1 MSVNSNQS
9 CYPSQVRLYL
19 VIIRVSIYFMML
31 SSVKRTLDRVSYFRE
46 EMMSLICKT
55 KLSCGGQLLKEQS
68 LIVAEYSRIANLIPE
83 LLHDIELYLTLK
95 VGLIWKL
102 ISTRFVPLL
111 ICSQIMFLKLKKML
125 KSILKIHQRNAQHFY
140 LPYWIDCYKGIIN
153 G

>member
-1 MSVNSNQS
+1 
-9 CYPSQVRLYL
+9 
-19 VIIRVSIYFMML
+19 
-31 SSVKRTLDRVSYFRE
+31 
-46 EMMSLICKT
+46 MSLICKT

-111 ICSQIMFLKLKKML
+111 ICSQIMFLKLKKIL
-125 KSILKIHQRNAQHFY
+125 KSILKIHQSNAQHFY